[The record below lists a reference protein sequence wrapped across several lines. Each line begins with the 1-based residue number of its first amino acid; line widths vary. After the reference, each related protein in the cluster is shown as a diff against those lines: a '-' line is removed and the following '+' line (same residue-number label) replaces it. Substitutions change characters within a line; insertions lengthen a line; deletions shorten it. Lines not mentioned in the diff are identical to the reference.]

1 MFDLKHYLCSSFGV
15 DLRSLGIT
23 RIMFAFLILV
33 DLFIRSQYLQDH
45 YTGTGLLPLSALLE
59 HYWKIGYVSVH
70 ILNDSYLY
78 QCFLFVVSAFSAL
91 MLLIGWKTRFFTI
104 VSWFLLASLNT
115 RNPFILQAGDVLFRC
130 LLFWAIFMPWGDR
143 FSVDSFYKDNKPG
156 SSRVL
161 SAGAAAF
168 MVQIFYMYFFTA
180 IFKSSPVW
188 NESYQ
193 AVYFALSME
202 QFSWMLGPYVYQ
214 FPQVMEVLTFWVYWA
229 ELLGPFLFFVPFKN
243 SLFRFLGIALF
254 LSLQTGLLLT
264 MWLGL
269 FPFISI
275 ASLLIFIPGTFWK
288 RFGRVEI
295 LLDGFYKRI
304 YNLNLRSVFRKGR
317 IPPLNVNVLGKLS
330 GIKTAF
336 VVILLVYAGYW
347 NLTTIDSND
356 RLEIPNGMNWIARL
370 FRIDQKWNMFAPHPA
385 TNDGWFIVEG
395 VTENGH
401 KVDLLNNSKNSV
413 YEKPGNYKD
422 QFRNYRW
429 RKYMR
434 NMLIKKNEKYYPY
447 FGDYLCRKRE
457 LYNSDN
463 RLVSVELHYMMEKS
477 LPGYKTEDIRQQFIF
492 RHKCDG

>member
-1 MFDLKHYLCSSFGV
+1 M
-15 DLRSLGIT
+15 
-23 RIMFAFLILV
+23 
-33 DLFIRSQYLQDH
+33 
-45 YTGTGLLPLSALLE
+45 
-59 HYWKIGYVSVH
+59 
-70 ILNDSYLY
+70 
-78 QCFLFVVSAFSAL
+78 
-91 MLLIGWKTRFFTI
+91 
-104 VSWFLLASLNT
+104 
-115 RNPFILQAGDVLFRC
+115 
-130 LLFWAIFMPWGDR
+130 
-143 FSVDSFYKDNKPG
+143 
-156 SSRVL
+156 
-161 SAGAAAF
+161 
-168 MVQIFYMYFFTA
+168 
-180 IFKSSPVW
+180 
-188 NESYQ
+188 
-193 AVYFALSME
+193 
-202 QFSWMLGPYVYQ
+202 
-214 FPQVMEVLTFWVYWA
+214 
-229 ELLGPFLFFVPFKN
+229 
-243 SLFRFLGIALF
+243 
-254 LSLQTGLLLT
+254 
-264 MWLGL
+264 
-269 FPFISI
+269 
-275 ASLLIFIPGTFWK
+275 
-288 RFGRVEI
+288 
-295 LLDGFYKRI
+295 
-304 YNLNLRSVFRKGR
+304 RSVFRKGR